1 MRERVKGVGGLIM
14 VTPSGE
20 WVARCSTSRMAW
32 ACVADGV
39 LYSGVTNGSSV
50 PPDAADAD
58 QADDAAAAPTTTIDD
73 SALS

>member
-1 MRERVKGVGGLIM
+1 MRKRVKGVGGLIM

-39 LYSGVTNGSSV
+39 LYSGVSNGSSL
-50 PPDAADAD
+50 PPEAGEEELPASKDGDIDA
-58 QADDAAAAPTTTIDD
+58 